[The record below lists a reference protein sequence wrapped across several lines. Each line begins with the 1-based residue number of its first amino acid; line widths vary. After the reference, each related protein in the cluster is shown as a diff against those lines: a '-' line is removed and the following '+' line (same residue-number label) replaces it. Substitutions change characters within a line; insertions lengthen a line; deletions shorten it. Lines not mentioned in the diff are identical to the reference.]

1 MPIARRAAAL
11 EGIAAGVDC
20 TQAPVGKQKAR
31 ERFAAG
37 ANKKP
42 VTYLVMP
49 GQVEEVKGV
58 CDPRP
63 GKNRYVTQILP
74 KESHGINMYVGSQTI
89 WRDHCRHDA
98 KRRVRDCRQLRP
110 IPELPYLLEQ
120 SRQIAPATFP
130 GWS

>member
-98 KRRVRDCRQLRP
+98 
-110 IPELPYLLEQ
+110 E
-120 SRQIAPATFP
+120 AP
-130 GWS
+130 SS